1 MEEHYDPAAVE
12 RAAQAYWEQNRSF
25 EVKEEKGREKYYCL
39 SMLPYPSGR
48 LHMGHVRNY
57 TIGDVLARFMRMQ
70 GRNVLQPMG
79 WDAFGLP
86 AENAAMSNGVPP
98 AQWTRQNIEH
108 MRTQLKMLGFGIDWS
123 REVATCDPGY
133 YRWNQ
138 WLFLRMLEKGIA
150 YRKTGVVN
158 WDPVDKTV
166 LANEQVIEG
175 RGWRT
180 GALVEKREIPT
191 YYLNI
196 TRYADELLGC
206 LERLPG
212 WPERVRLMQANWIGR
227 SEGCEIS
234 FPYAPDTR
242 AAMTAEGALK
252 VFTTRADTLFG
263 VTFMAIAAEHP
274 VALAAA
280 ASNPVLAA
288 FIEECRRGSVM
299 EADVATQ
306 EKKGMRT
313 GLHVL
318 HPFTGKPIEVW
329 VANYVLMGYGEGA
342 VMGVP
347 GHDERDFEFAN
358 RNAIEIAQ
366 VVDVADE
373 AKERL
378 DPVVRAC
385 AEAWKHGAFS
395 SRDGM
400 LDRVK
405 ESDRQTLQTALSDS
419 KSFTPN
425 EWRPWYGLKEGA
437 RCVHSGEF
445 SGLEFQAAVDA
456 IAGILEQ
463 RGLGRKRVQYRLRDW
478 GISRQR
484 YWGCPIPLIHCE
496 SCGEVPVPDEQLPVV
511 LPEDLVPDGSGN
523 PLAKSAAFLECTCP
537 RCGRSARRET
547 DTMDTFVDSSWY
559 YMRYACPDQ
568 DRAMVDERAA
578 YWLPVDQ
585 YIGGI
590 EHAILHLLYSRFWTK
605 VMRDLGMLAVDEPF
619 TNLLTQ
625 GMVLNH
631 VYSQAGADGRRRYF
645 SPADVRS
652 RRDAAGAEVF
662 ETTLPDGETIRV
674 DYQGLGKMSKS
685 ENNGVDPQ
693 GLIKRF
699 GADTARLFTMFASP
713 PEQTLEWSDEGV
725 QGASRFIRRLWSAV
739 YEHVDRGQSPRL
751 ETGALTDPQRALR
764 RAAHQ
769 GLAKA
774 ADDIGRRRN
783 FNTAIAASMEL
794 LNSVGRF
801 DDPSDQGRAVR
812 QEALEIITLMLAPI
826 IPHAAHEL
834 WRGLGHARAVVD
846 EPWPAV
852 DESALSQD
860 SVEFVVQVNGKLRGR
875 VRVPAG
881 ADETAIR
888 EAALADEHVMKFVGG
903 RAAVKRVIVVPGR
916 QIANVVVAAPA
927 GGHQD
932 G

>member
-1 MEEHYDPAAVE
+1 MQETYDPAVVE
-12 RAAQAYWEQNRSF
+12 RAAQAYWEEHRSF
-25 EVKEEKGREKYYCL
+25 EVNEEKGREKYYCL

-86 AENAAMSNGVPP
+86 AENAAISNAVPP
-98 AQWTRQNIEH
+98 ARWTRQNIAH
-108 MRTQLKMLGFGIDWS
+108 MRAQLKSLGFGIDWS

-138 WLFLRMLEKGIA
+138 WLFLRMLERGIA
-150 YRKTGVVN
+150 YRRTGVVN
-158 WDPVDKTV
+158 WDPVDQTV

-196 TRYADELLGC
+196 TRYAEELLGD
-206 LERLPG
+206 LEQLPG

-234 FPYAPDTR
+234 FPYAHDTR
-242 AAMTAEGALK
+242 AAMAADGALK

-274 VALAAA
+274 VAMAAA
-280 ASNPVLAA
+280 ASNPTLAA

-347 GHDERDFEFAN
+347 GHDERDFEFALN
-358 RNAIEIAQ
+358 NSLPIAM
-366 VVDVADE
+366 
-373 AKERL
+373 
-378 DPVVRAC
+378 VVRPKSGAYEELRAPWI
-385 AEAWKHGAFS
+385 AE
-395 SRDGM
+395 
-400 LDRVK
+400 
-405 ESDRQTLQTALSDS
+405 
-419 KSFTPN
+419 
-425 EWRPWYGLKEGA
+425 YGEYG
-437 RCVHSGEF
+437 VTVNSGEF
-445 SGLEFQAAVDA
+445 SGLEFQAAVDR
-456 IAGILEQ
+456 IAASLEK

-484 YWGCPIPLIHCE
+484 YWGCPIPLIHCGT
-496 SCGEVPVPDEQLPVV
+496 CGEVPVPDEQLPVV

-523 PLAKSAAFLECTCP
+523 PLAKSPAFYECECP
-537 RCGRSARRET
+537 KCGGRARRET

-568 DRAMVDERAA
+568 ERAMVDERVA

-590 EHAILHLLYSRFWTK
+590 EHAVLHLLYARFWTK
-605 VMRDLGMLAVDEPF
+605 VMRDLGLLTVDEPF

-631 VYSQAGADGRRRYF
+631 VYSHTQPDGRRRYF
-645 SPADVRS
+645 NPADVRS

-662 ETTLPDGETIRV
+662 ESTLPDGGTIRV

-685 ENNGVDPQ
+685 ENNGVDPE
-693 GLIKRF
+693 GLVKRL

-725 QGASRFIRRLWSAV
+725 QGASRFIRRLWNAV
-739 YEHVDRGQSPRL
+739 FEHVKRGQPSRL
-751 ETGALTDPQRALR
+751 EIGALSDAQRQVR
-764 RAAHQ
+764 RAAHHA
-769 GLAKA
+769 LAKST
-774 ADDIGRRRN
+774 DDIGRRRS

-794 LNSVGRF
+794 LNTVGRF
-801 DDPSDQGRAVR
+801 DDQTDQGRAVR
-812 QEALEIITLMLAPI
+812 HEALEIITLMLAPI
-826 IPHAAHEL
+826 VPHVTHEL
-834 WRGLGHARAVVD
+834 WRSLGHERAAVD

-852 DESALSQD
+852 DESALVQESI
-860 SVEFVVQVNGKLRGR
+860 EFVVQVNGKLRGR
-875 VRVPAG
+875 VRVLAG
-881 ADETAIR
+881 ADEEAIR
-888 EAALADEHVMKFVGG
+888 EAALADDHVMKFVGG
-903 RAAVKRVIVVPGR
+903 RTSVKRVIVVPGR
-916 QIANVVVAAPA
+916 QIVNVVVSAPA
-927 GGHQD
+927 GGPQD

>member
-1 MEEHYDPAAVE
+1 
-12 RAAQAYWEQNRSF
+12 
-25 EVKEEKGREKYYCL
+25 
-39 SMLPYPSGR
+39 MLPYPSGR

-98 AQWTRQNIEH
+98 AKWTRQNIAH
-108 MRTQLKMLGFGIDWS
+108 MRAQLKSLGFGIAWS
-123 REVATCDPGY
+123 REVATCDPSY

-138 WLFLRMLEKGIA
+138 WLFLRMLEQGVA

-158 WDPVDKTV
+158 WDPVDQTV

-180 GALVEKREIPT
+180 GAPIERREIPT

-196 TRYADELLGC
+196 TRYAQELLGD
-206 LERLPG
+206 LEQLPG

-234 FPYAPDTR
+234 FPYAPDTQ
-242 AAMTAEGALK
+242 AAMSRDGALK

-263 VTFMAIAAEHP
+263 VTFMAVAAEHP
-274 VALAAA
+274 VAIAAGER
-280 ASNPVLAA
+280 NPALAA
-288 FIEECRRGSVM
+288 FIDECRRGSVM

-306 EKKGMRT
+306 EKKGMPT

-347 GHDERDFEFAN
+347 GHDERDFEFAHKN
-358 RNAIEIAQ
+358 S
-366 VVDVADE
+366 
-373 AKERL
+373 L
-378 DPVVRAC
+378 PVVMVVR
-385 AEAWKHGAFS
+385 
-395 SRDGM
+395 
-400 LDRVK
+400 
-405 ESDRQTLQTALSDS
+405 S
-419 KSFTPN
+419 KSGAY
-425 EWRPWYGLKEGA
+425 EDVRAPWIAEYTDYG
-437 RCVHSGEF
+437 VTVNSGEF
-445 SGLEFQAAVDA
+445 SGLEFQAAVEA
-456 IAGILEQ
+456 IAASLEK

-484 YWGCPIPLIHCE
+484 YWGCPIPLIHCP
-496 SCGEVPVPDEQLPVV
+496 SCGEVPVPDDQLPVV

-523 PLAKSAAFLECTCP
+523 PLAKSPAFYECKCP
-537 RCGRSARRET
+537 RCGGAARRET

-568 DRAMVDERAA
+568 DSAMIDERAA

-605 VMRDLGMLAVDEPF
+605 VMRDLGLLRVGEPF

-625 GMVLNH
+625 GMVLNQ
-631 VYSQAGADGRRRYF
+631 VYSYIQPDGRRRYVN
-645 SPADVRS
+645 PTDVRS
-652 RRDAAGAEVF
+652 RRNAVGADVF
-662 ETTLPDGETIRV
+662 ETTLPGGETIRV
-674 DYQGLGKMSKS
+674 ESQGLGKMSKS
-685 ENNGVDPQ
+685 ENNGVDPE
-693 GLIKRF
+693 GLVKRL

-713 PEQTLEWSDEGV
+713 PDQTLEWSDEGA
-725 QGASRFIRRLWSAV
+725 QGASRFIRRLWNAV
-739 YEHVDRGQSPRL
+739 YEHVSRGLPPRL
-751 ETGALTDPQRALR
+751 DTRTLTDGQRGLR
-764 RAAHQ
+764 RATHHA
-769 GLAKA
+769 LAKA
-774 ADDIGRRRN
+774 TDDIGRRRN
-783 FNTAIAASMEL
+783 FNTAIAACMEL
-794 LNSVGRF
+794 LNTVGRF
-801 DDPSDQGRAVR
+801 DDASEQGRAVR
-812 QEALEIITLMLAPI
+812 QEALEIVTLVLSPI
-826 IPHAAHEL
+826 VPHVTHEM
-834 WRGLGHARAVVD
+834 WRALGHERAAVD

-852 DESALSQD
+852 DESALTQESI
-860 SVEFVVQVNGKLRGR
+860 EFVVQVNGKLRGR
-875 VRVPAG
+875 VRVAAD
-881 ADETAIR
+881 ADEAAIR
-888 EAALADEHVMKFVGG
+888 EAALADEHVMKFVGS
-903 RAAVKRVIVVPGR
+903 RAAIKRVIVVPGR
-916 QIANVVVAAPA
+916 QIANVVVSAP
-927 GGHQD
+927 QD

>member
-12 RAAQAYWEQNRSF
+12 RAAQAYWEEHGTF
-25 EVKEEKGREKYYCL
+25 EVKEEGGREKYYCL

-98 AQWTRQNIEH
+98 AKWTRQNIAH
-108 MRTQLKMLGFGIDWS
+108 MRAQLKSLGFGIDWS
-123 REVATCDPGY
+123 REVATCDASY

-138 WLFLRMLEKGIA
+138 WLFLRMLERGIA

-158 WDPVDKTV
+158 WDPVDQTV

-180 GALVEKREIPT
+180 GALIEKREIPT

-196 TRYADELLGC
+196 TRYAQELLGD

-242 AAMTAEGALK
+242 AAMSTEGALK

-263 VTFMAIAAEHP
+263 ATFMAIAAEHP

-280 ASNPVLAA
+280 DGNPALAA

-306 EKKGMRT
+306 VKKGMRT

-347 GHDERDFEFAN
+347 GHDERDFEFALKN
-358 RNAIEIAQ
+358 SLPI
-366 VVDVADE
+366 VM
-373 AKERL
+373 
-378 DPVVRAC
+378 VVRSKTGAYDEVREPWS
-385 AEAWKHGAFS
+385 AEY
-395 SRDGM
+395 
-400 LDRVK
+400 
-405 ESDRQTLQTALSDS
+405 SD
-419 KSFTPN
+419 
-425 EWRPWYGLKEGA
+425 YGVTVNSA
-437 RCVHSGEF
+437 EF

-456 IAGILEQ
+456 IAADLEK
-463 RGLGRKRVQYRLRDW
+463 RGLGKKRIQYRLRDW

-484 YWGCPIPLIHCE
+484 YWGCPIPLIHCG

-523 PLAKSAAFLECTCP
+523 PLGKSPAFYQCECP
-537 RCGRSARRET
+537 RCGGPARRET

-568 DRAMVDERAA
+568 GHAMVDERAA

-605 VMRDLGMLAVDEPF
+605 VMRDLELLAVDEPF

-631 VYSQAGADGRRRYF
+631 VYSHTQADGRRRYF
-645 SPADVRS
+645 NPAEVRS

-662 ETTLPDGETIRV
+662 ETTLPGGEAIRL

-685 ENNGVDPQ
+685 ENNGVDPE

-725 QGASRFIRRLWSAV
+725 QGASRFIRRLWTAL
-739 YEHVDRGQSPRL
+739 YEHVNRGPSRPPDTR
-751 ETGALTDPQRALR
+751 ALTDAQRGLR
-764 RAAHQ
+764 RAAHHA
-769 GLAKA
+769 LAKA
-774 ADDIGRRRN
+774 TDDIGRRRN

-794 LNSVGRF
+794 LNTVGRF
-801 DDPSDQGRAVR
+801 DDLSEQGRAVR
-812 QEALEIITLMLAPI
+812 HEALEIITLMLSPI
-826 IPHAAHEL
+826 VPHAAHAL
-834 WRGLGHARAVVD
+834 WRALGHERAVVD
-846 EPWPAV
+846 EPWPRV
-852 DESALSQD
+852 DESALAQE

-875 VRVPAG
+875 VTVPAG
-881 ADETAIR
+881 ADEAAIR
-888 EAALADEHVMKFVGG
+888 EAALADEHVMKFVGSK
-903 RAAVKRVIVVPGR
+903 AAVKRVIVVPGR
-916 QIANVVVAAPA
+916 QIANVVVSAPA
-927 GGHQD
+927 GGQQD